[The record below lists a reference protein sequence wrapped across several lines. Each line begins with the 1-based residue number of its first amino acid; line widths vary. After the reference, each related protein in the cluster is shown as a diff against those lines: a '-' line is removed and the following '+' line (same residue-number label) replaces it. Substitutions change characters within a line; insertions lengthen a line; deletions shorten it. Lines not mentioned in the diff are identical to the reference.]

1 MNCSF
6 KSKNG
11 INDTKNQS
19 LYSFILGP
27 TVTQSSAVPVFD
39 NLFCVAIES
48 TGEDSGP
55 LRFLLGVGVCTVF
68 LPVGVEN
75 RLLFIWSVLGIFPGV
90 SIGNDSCSFRLFR
103 GLDSLA
109 FSANFRLGVVNAPIP
124 GWDFLL
130 PWGIF
135 SGITISKFADML
147 PLHSTSKCR
156 FTCMQ

>member
-1 MNCSF
+1 M
-6 KSKNG
+6 
-11 INDTKNQS
+11 
-19 LYSFILGP
+19 
-27 TVTQSSAVPVFD
+27 VPVFD
-39 NLFCVAIES
+39 NLFGVAIQS

-55 LRFLLGVGVCTVF
+55 LRFLLGVGVCTVL

-103 GLDSLA
+103 GVDSLA

-135 SGITISKFADML
+135 PGFQFLSSRTCCHCI
-147 PLHSTSKCR
+147 PLLIVVLLACSSP
-156 FTCMQ
+156 